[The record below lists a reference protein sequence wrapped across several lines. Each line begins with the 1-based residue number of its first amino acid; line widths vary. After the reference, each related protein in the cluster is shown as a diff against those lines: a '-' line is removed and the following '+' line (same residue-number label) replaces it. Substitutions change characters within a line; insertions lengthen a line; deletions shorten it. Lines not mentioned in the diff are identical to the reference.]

1 MTFRTNI
8 PAIEDMIEYGGRT
21 VAYLDGRSAA
31 ELAADKMRSDAVA
44 RALLV
49 MGEACKRLPDAIRLR
64 FPEVPWKE
72 IARTRDRLIHH
83 YHGVD
88 WAVVHDIVTAHIPD
102 ALLKLGVIRDRLLA
116 EEPPPPVEPRA

>member
-1 MTFRTNI
+1 MTFRTNV

-21 VAYLDGRSAA
+21 LAYLDGSSAA

-44 RALLV
+44 HASLV

-88 WAVVHDIVTAHIPD
+88 WAVVHDIVTVHIPD
-102 ALLKLGVIRDRLLA
+102 APLKLGAIRNLLLA
-116 EEPPPPVEPRA
+116 EEPPPPGETPG